1 MGGSCSSKNGVFA
14 AIGLAVLLLLPGWAA
29 AEERSTPDRIAL
41 SVQKLGE
48 AVAAVEAYSC
58 DVEQVFFREGQDD
71 LHYRFRFHFKK
82 GKGIRVDFS
91 QPYAAL
97 TIFYG
102 AAGGSATVVPFRSM
116 PAIRLRLSPANSM
129 LKTPAGQRIDQTDLG
144 YFVRFVRENRE
155 KVPQEGGE
163 SSEDAETVTF
173 GLRALDYLQARSVET
188 YRITLSKTT
197 WFPVRIDR
205 YDVDGRPVER
215 IHFLHVDLNPS
226 LSDRFFSP

>member
-1 MGGSCSSKNGVFA
+1 MSGSCSSKGGVLSA
-14 AIGLAVLLLLPGWAA
+14 VSLAVLLLLPGRAP
-29 AEERSTPDRIAL
+29 AEERSTPDRVAS
-41 SVQKLGE
+41 SVRKLGE
-48 AVAAVEAYSC
+48 AVAAMETYSC

-91 QPYAAL
+91 HPYTAL

-102 AAGGSATVVPFRSM
+102 AAGGSATVVPFRSL
-116 PAIRLRLSPANSM
+116 PAIRFHFSPENPM

-155 KVPQEGGE
+155 KVPQEGSE

-188 YRITLSKTT
+188 YRITLSKST

-205 YDVDGRPVER
+205 YGADGRPVER
-215 IHFLHVDLNPS
+215 IHFLHVDLNPA